1 MRDEKHENNLDTF
14 ESGDDFDVGDN
25 LDIGDIIQILVSN
38 FPKVMDTGDKKGKF
52 VNNIFNLSPTS
63 V

>member
-1 MRDEKHENNLDTF
+1 MRNKKIDIF
-14 ESGDDFDVGDN
+14 ESGDDFDVGDS
-25 LDIGDIIQILVSN
+25 LDIDDKIQISVSY
-38 FPKVMDTGDKKGKF
+38 FPRVIDTGDKKSKF